1 MHWEKKICIRLTT
14 RRIIGA
20 ILAASTAVN
29 LVIVGA
35 AFQGAAPTST
45 PTPTSVLT
53 TPVFTATFFSPT
65 PTAGEILTRTQ
76 TSGSTPPELFTPT
89 ETPVSSPVWMV
100 CIKKFYWSGYTV
112 QAGDTLSS
120 LATATRSTVNE
131 LRQANC
137 LPDDRIYS
145 GQLLYLPRLLIRA
158 FTPTSSAT
166 ATATATETPTPTST
180 DTATPTA
187 TDTPTP
193 TPTHTQTAT
202 PTNTPTYTDTPTVTS
217 TYTTTPTPTNTLY
230 LTLTSGPI
238 LTTTVGAAAN

>member
-35 AFQGAAPTST
+35 AFQGAAATST

-53 TPVFTATFFSPT
+53 TPAFTATFFSPT
-65 PTAGEILTRTQ
+65 STAGEILTQPQ
-76 TSGSTPPELFTPT
+76 TSGSTPPELFTAT
-89 ETPVSSPVWMV
+89 DTPVSSPVWI

-112 QAGDTLSS
+112 QAGDTLFS
-120 LATATRSTVNE
+120 LATATGSTVKE

-137 LPDDRIYS
+137 LPDDLIYS
-145 GQLLYLPRLLIRA
+145 GQLLYLPRPLIKV

-180 DTATPTA
+180 DTATSTA

-202 PTNTPTYTDTPTVTS
+202 PTNTPTYTDTPTATS
-217 TYTTTPTPTNTLY
+217 TYTRTPTPTNTLY
-230 LTLTSGPI
+230 IPLTSGPI
-238 LTTTVGAAAN
+238 LTTTVGAVAN